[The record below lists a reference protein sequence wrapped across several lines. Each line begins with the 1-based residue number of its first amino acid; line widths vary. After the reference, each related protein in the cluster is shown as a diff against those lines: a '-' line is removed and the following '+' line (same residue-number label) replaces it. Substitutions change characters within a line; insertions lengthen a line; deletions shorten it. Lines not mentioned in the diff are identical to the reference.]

1 MFREGL
7 GLVLLALLLPLPL
20 PLPLPMLRPPLLL
33 LLLLLP
39 AKLKG
44 AAVAEGSLRPL
55 MMKVV
60 RSSFL
65 SHCRATAEGMP
76 PPSLPLPLPLTLL
89 LLPLPPPLMPS
100 SRRLCSSLS
109 RGCGGEGARP

>member
-20 PLPLPMLRPPLLL
+20 PLPMLMPPLLL
-33 LLLLLP
+33 ALALP

-89 LLPLPPPLMPS
+89 LLPLPPPLMLS